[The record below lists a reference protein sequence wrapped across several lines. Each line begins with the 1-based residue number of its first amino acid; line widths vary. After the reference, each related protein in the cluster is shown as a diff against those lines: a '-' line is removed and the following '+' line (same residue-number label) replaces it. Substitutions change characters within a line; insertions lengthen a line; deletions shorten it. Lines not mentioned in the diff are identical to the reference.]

1 MKIVALDGH
10 PGHNAFSSALLD
22 RYCSGITH
30 SDAEL
35 TRFNLRDMD
44 FDPVLHEG
52 YNKRQDWEPDLEAA
66 INAIIDCD
74 HFVLSFPMWW
84 GSQPAIL
91 KGFFD
96 RAFLP
101 GVAFKYRENSPLW
114 DRLIT
119 GKSADVIITAD
130 TPKPFLHLMY
140 GAPILKQIRKQVL
153 DFCGFKPV
161 RVKYFAPIR
170 KQKEGTLEKWLA
182 NAEAFA
188 ASKLG

>member
-10 PGHNAFSSALLD
+10 PGHNAFSSSLLNS
-22 RYCSGITH
+22 YCDGITR

-35 TRFNLRDMD
+35 IRFNLRDMD

-52 YNKRQDWEPDLEAA
+52 YNERQDWEPDLEAA
-66 INAIIDCD
+66 INAILECD

-101 GVAFKYRENSPLW
+101 GVAFKYQENSPLW
-114 DRLIT
+114 DRLMA

-153 DFCGFKPV
+153 DFSGFKPV
-161 RVKYFAPIR
+161 RVRYFAPIR
-170 KQKEGTLEKWLA
+170 KQTDKKLTQWLGA
-182 NAEAFA
+182 AEQF
-188 ASKLG
+188 SKSKFG